1 MRVQCTALMKL
12 MSGEVQL
19 QKTDQELLEIIGR
32 GENAYV
38 EFCESPK
45 KYDKFRKAICAFAN
59 DLPALKKPGL
69 LFIGVRDKGQIAGV
83 EATDAKKL
91 METLGGLRSDGKILP
106 FPVMSIETRQFEN
119 RAVVVVE
126 VLPHSN
132 TPVRLDRDCWIRAGE
147 RCERASAEEERV
159 LTEKRQWG
167 DRPFDARPV
176 TGATVERDIDMNRF
190 RTEYL
195 PAAVSRETLAENNR
209 SDEHQMRALRLVDGN
224 NIPNATAILILG
236 KQPTDWLPGA
246 CIQFARFAGTNITD
260 SIADSR
266 DVRGTLV
273 DQLDEILKIVKIN
286 TVTRITVPGLKHV
299 TQMNYPPEALREFLA
314 NAVIHRNYDGA
325 YAPTRINWYD
335 DRIEIISPG
344 GLYGGV
350 TLESLNSGGRT
361 DYRNPNL
368 AFAMRDLEL
377 MEHFGRGI
385 PVATKALK
393 DNGNPPPEFNVGDGF
408 FVVTVY
414 KAEAPQ

>member
-1 MRVQCTALMKL
+1 MIMRVQCTALMKL

-32 GENAYV
+32 GEGERV
-38 EFCESPK
+38 EFCESHRNN
-45 KYDKFRKAICAFAN
+45 DKFRKAICAFAN
-59 DLPALKKPGL
+59 DLPDSKEAGL
-69 LFIGVRDKGQIAGV
+69 LFIGVRDDGGIVGV
-83 EATDAKKL
+83 PATNRLLA
-91 METLGGLRSDGKILP
+91 TLGGLHTDGNILP
-106 FPVMSIETRQFEN
+106 PPSVSIETRRLEN
-119 RAVVVVE
+119 HDVVVIE
-126 VLPHSN
+126 VQPHS
-132 TPVRLDRDCWIRAGE
+132 TPPVRADGVCWIRSGA
-147 RCERASAEEERV
+147 RRARANPEDERV

-368 AFAMRDLEL
+368 AIAMRSLGF
-377 MEHFGRGI
+377 MEQFGRGI
-385 PVATKALK
+385 PVAKKLLEE
-393 DNGNPPPEFNVGDGF
+393 NGNPAPKFKVEHGF
-408 FVVTVY
+408 FIVTVY

>member
-1 MRVQCTALMKL
+1 M
-12 MSGEVQL
+12 
-19 QKTDQELLEIIGR
+19 QKTDQELLEIIDG
-32 GENAYV
+32 GEGERV
-38 EFCESPK
+38 EFCESHRNN
-45 KYDKFRKAICAFAN
+45 DKFREAICAFAN
-59 DLPALKKPGL
+59 DLPNSKEPGF
-69 LFIGVRDKGQIAGV
+69 LFIGVRDDGGIVGL
-83 EATDAKKL
+83 EAVKVKWL
-91 METLGGLRSDGKILP
+91 METLGGFRNDGKILP

-195 PAAVSRETLAENNR
+195 PAAVSHETFAENHRNG
-209 SDEHQMRALRLVDGN
+209 EHQMRALRLVDDN

-236 KQPTDWLPGA
+236 NQPTDWLPGA
-246 CIQFARFAGTNITD
+246 CIQFVRFAGT
-260 SIADSR
+260 SIADS
-266 DVRGTLV
+266 VTNVHNLRGTLV

-299 TQMNYPPEALREFLA
+299 TQMNYPPEALREFFA
-314 NAVIHRNYDGA
+314 NAVIHRNYEGTN
-325 YAPTRINWYD
+325 APTRINWYD

-368 AFAMRDLEL
+368 AIAMRSLGF
-377 MEHFGRGI
+377 MEQFGRGI
-385 PVATKALK
+385 PVAKKLLEE
-393 DNGNPPPEFNVGDGF
+393 NGNPAPKFKVEHGF
-408 FVVTVY
+408 FIVTVY